1 MEILNE
7 KQQYL
12 KSILPKKVKYHY
24 HDSRLSMLEAVLAKG
39 DERLSKALIKAYE
52 KGCVF
57 DSWNEYFKF
66 DEWVEALKECG
77 IDAGEY
83 ASRPIGYDDMLPW
96 DNIDIGVTKEFLI
109 NENEKA
115 KREQTTPDCKTK
127 CSACGISAEY
137 GRCDFEI

>member
-39 DERLSKALIKAYE
+39 DERLSLALIKAYE
-52 KGCVF
+52 NGCVF

-66 DEWVEALKECG
+66 DEWVDALKECD
-77 IDAGEY
+77 IDAQDY
-83 ASRPIGYDDMLPW
+83 ASRPMSYEDKLPW

-115 KREQTTPDCKTK
+115 KKEMTTPDCKSQ
-127 CSACGISAEY
+127 CSACGISAKY